1 MGADYEDENNAISV
15 KTSFSPFV
23 PDGSPSATITFD
35 RRLFPRRQ
43 TRGVF
48 QLHIAREP
56 QFAFDVLFPSP
67 FGIDTSS
74 AAGENA
80 PGSKPPSISGFAR
93 GKFFRS
99 IGIAFDSFLPKFVAG
114 MGVIL
119 TELALEVKLTFEL
132 GFQGLLLVF
141 SGSWSNDSAEIT
153 AQTILTPMAVLL
165 QLE

>member
-1 MGADYEDENNAISV
+1 
-15 KTSFSPFV
+15 
-23 PDGSPSATITFD
+23 
-35 RRLFPRRQ
+35 
-43 TRGVF
+43 
-48 QLHIAREP
+48 
-56 QFAFDVLFPSP
+56 
-67 FGIDTSS
+67 
-74 AAGENA
+74 
-80 PGSKPPSISGFAR
+80 
-93 GKFFRS
+93 
-99 IGIAFDSFLPKFVAG
+99 